1 MIKCPYCGKE
11 FDETS
16 KPKVKW
22 YFSTYLV
29 VIGLL
34 CAGPFALPLIW
45 FNPRYKPA
53 TKWAVSIVVIIVT
66 IWLTLKSVELTQTLR
81 QQIQQMNAEMGVA
94 F

>member
-11 FDETS
+11 FDETG
-16 KPKVKW
+16 KPKIKW
-22 YFSTYLV
+22 YFSTYWV

-45 FNPRYKPA
+45 FNPRCKPA
-53 TKWAVSIVVIIVT
+53 TKWIVSIVVMIVT
-66 IWLTLKSVELTQTLR
+66 IWLTIKSIELMQTMR
-81 QQIQQMNAEMGVA
+81 QQLQRINAEMGGS

>member
-11 FDETS
+11 FDETG

-22 YFSTYLV
+22 YFTTYWV

-45 FNPRYKPA
+45 FNPRYKPV
-53 TKWAVSIVVIIVT
+53 TKWIISILVTIIT
-66 IWLTLKSVELTQTLR
+66 IWLTIKFMELMQTLR
-81 QQIQQMNAEMGVA
+81 QQLEQMNAEMSGA